1 MLSLSSATV
10 HSPRTVWLLPG
21 IVLLSLAIFLL
32 DYLTPAA
39 YSAWLLYLIPLM
51 LTVRMP
57 ERRFPPIV
65 AAVCT
70 VLVVLGFFLPLPAI
84 DQPAVIFGR
93 VVGVSMLWFTVV
105 LLLQRMRV
113 EEALRASEARLN
125 EAQHNA
131 SIGSWS
137 YVPGGP
143 LIISDEMYELYKLPR
158 DVPITYEVV
167 VSAVHPEDRARN
179 DGRFKK
185 ALESGALDFQDDYR
199 LVWPDGQ
206 VRDISALGKIRRAAD
221 GRVIEAVG
229 TVQDVTERRQ
239 AEKALQATEERVRLF
254 IEHAPASLAMFDR
267 EMRYLS
273 VSRRWM
279 SDYGFGERDLRGL
292 SHYDV
297 FPEIDEHWK
306 AIHRRALDGEVVR
319 SDSDRLDR
327 LDGSVQ
333 WLRWEVR
340 PWHDAAGDVGGIVVF
355 SEDISE
361 RKRAEAALLESE
373 EGLGLALDAARMGTF
388 DRDVPTNR
396 TTRSRWHEALW
407 GFAHGES
414 DGSVESYSQRVHPDD
429 LPGIDAEVARGKAT
443 GEPWAREFRVVW
455 PDGSVHWIGST
466 GQFTFDDADQ
476 PVRMRGVVMDITER
490 KQAEG
495 EVRRLHEELQRYAA
509 ELEQRVLDRTAQ
521 LEDAN
526 TELRHG
532 RAELESLF
540 ESLPG
545 LYLVLTPDLKI
556 VAASDAYLQ
565 ATLTTR
571 DGILGHA
578 LFEVF
583 PDNPDDPETTAVSN
597 LRASIDRV
605 IRNAAPDTMAI
616 QKHDVRGPDGVF
628 VERYWSSM
636 NAPMFGSAR
645 QIKYIVHRVEEVT
658 EFVRQRSRGASDT
671 AEFRIRLEQME
682 AEVFQSSQKVQAA
695 NQQLEAANKELEAF
709 SYSVS
714 HDLRSPLR
722 AINGFARM
730 LTEDHGDK
738 LDAEGRR
745 LLEVVRSEALRMGQL
760 IDELLQFSRL
770 GPKALQKSAIDMTPL
785 AREVYNELRTRSPER
800 TVDFRLDS
808 LPLAA
813 ADPALLRQVWIN
825 LLDNALKFSRHRERA
840 EIVVTGSIQ
849 AGEATYSVRDNGAG
863 FDMRYSEK
871 LFGVFQRLHGLEE
884 FEGTGVGLAL
894 VQRIVHR
901 HGGRVWAEGAPDRG
915 ATFSFSLPVSET
927 SVAGA
932 FAGKPGG
939 AATLDKVVKRTD
951 R

>member
-1 MLSLSSATV
+1 MPNFSSAPAR
-10 HSPRTVWLLPG
+10 SPRTIWLLPG

-32 DYLTPAA
+32 DYLTPVA
-39 YSAWLLYLIPLM
+39 YSVWLLYLIPLM
-51 LTVRMP
+51 LTVRMR

-70 VLVVLGFFLPLPAI
+70 VLVVLGFFLRLPEI
-84 DQPAVIFGR
+84 DQPAAIFGR

-113 EEALRASEARLN
+113 EEALRGSEARLN

-131 SIGSWS
+131 SIGSWCH
-137 YVPGGP
+137 VPGGP

-158 DVPITYEVV
+158 DVPVTYEVV

-199 LVWPDGQ
+199 LIWPDGQ
-206 VRDISALGKIRRAAD
+206 VRDIFALGKIRRAAD

-229 TVQDVTERRQ
+229 TVQDVTER
-239 AEKALQATEERVRLF
+239 
-254 IEHAPASLAMFDR
+254 
-267 EMRYLS
+267 
-273 VSRRWM
+273 
-279 SDYGFGERDLRGL
+279 
-292 SHYDV
+292 
-297 FPEIDEHWK
+297 
-306 AIHRRALDGEVVR
+306 
-319 SDSDRLDR
+319 
-327 LDGSVQ
+327 
-333 WLRWEVR
+333 
-340 PWHDAAGDVGGIVVF
+340 
-355 SEDISE
+355 
-361 RKRAEAALLESE
+361 
-373 EGLGLALDAARMGTF
+373 
-388 DRDVPTNR
+388 
-396 TTRSRWHEALW
+396 
-407 GFAHGES
+407 
-414 DGSVESYSQRVHPDD
+414 
-429 LPGIDAEVARGKAT
+429 
-443 GEPWAREFRVVW
+443 
-455 PDGSVHWIGST
+455 
-466 GQFTFDDADQ
+466 
-476 PVRMRGVVMDITER
+476 
-490 KQAEG
+490 KQVEG

-571 DGILGHA
+571 DGILGHD

-605 IRNAAPDTMAI
+605 IRNATPDTMAI

-628 VERYWSSM
+628 VERYWSRM
-636 NAPMFGSAR
+636 NAPMFGADH
-645 QIKYIVHRVEEVT
+645 QIKYIVHRMEEVT

-745 LLEVVRSEALRMGQL
+745 VLDVVRSEALRMGQL
-760 IDELLQFSRL
+760 IDELLQFSQL
-770 GPKALQKSAIDMTPL
+770 GRKALQKSATDMTPL
-785 AREVYNELRTRSPER
+785 AREVYNELRARTPKR

-840 EIVVTGSIQ
+840 EIVVSGSIQ
-849 AGEATYSVRDNGAG
+849 AGEATYSVGDNGAG

-901 HGGRVWAEGAPDRG
+901 HGGRVWAEGALDRG

-939 AATLDKVVKRTD
+939 AAPLGKVVKRTD